1 MKSLFALAA
10 LGTLAVGIGYALHMP
25 EEMAKA
31 EEPQLQLAAIEESHG
46 PVVIEMFTSQSCS
59 SCPPADALAEQL
71 ATRDDVIVISR
82 NVTYW
87 NRIGWEDTLSDETNT
102 ALQRAYARRGLEGR
116 NGVYTPQAVV
126 DGRDGVVGSRAK
138 DLSALITAASAR
150 PRPGLDIAADGSVTV
165 SGTVPGD
172 AVLSVIAVDASETVA
187 IGSGENRNRTV
198 TYTNSWLGE
207 QTVGTWSGGE
217 ANFTLPT
224 NLPAGDRHVLILRQ
238 ASDNGAGAILA
249 GRWIS

>member
-1 MKSLFALAA
+1 MKTLVALAA
-10 LGTLAVGIGYALHMP
+10 VSATAVSIGYALHMP

-31 EEPQLQLAAIEESHG
+31 DAPQIALANAEAVSG
-46 PVVIEMFTSQSCS
+46 PVVVEMFTSQSCS

-71 ATRDDVIVISR
+71 AQREDVIIISR

-87 NRIGWEDTLSDETNT
+87 NRIGWEDTLSDEANT

-126 DGRDGVVGSRAK
+126 DGREGLVGSRAGE
-138 DLSALITAASAR
+138 LSELIARAAGRVR
-150 PRPGLDIAADGSVTV
+150 PSLTVNGTGIAVHGAAGAE
-165 SGTVPGD
+165 
-172 AVLSVIAVDASETVA
+172 AVLSVVAVDASETVA

-207 QTVGTWSGGE
+207 AAIGTWSGGE
-217 ANFTLPT
+217 ALFTLPDA
-224 NLPAGDRHVLILRQ
+224 LPEGERHVLILRE
-238 ASDNGAGAILA
+238 ASEDGAGAILA
-249 GRWIS
+249 GRWL